1 MKIILFLFYI
11 GSISGTNNAF
21 SQFAGP
27 VGAPNTTAIFK
38 DSTDII
44 AWATFCEITRGKENI
59 DNSLSI
65 LAAYGQPSDA
75 LGVADNTPV
84 SLGDSGVALVSFYLG
99 IENGV
104 GPDFAIFENS
114 FSDNF
119 LELAFVE
126 VSTNGIDF
134 VRFPATSNT
143 ASSVQ
148 IGAFDLLS
156 DASVL
161 NNLAGKYKAN
171 YGTPFDL
178 EELIDSTQLDLQH
191 IRYVRIID
199 AIGKVTGVNASLDKN
214 GNPINDPFPTEFP
227 SSGFDLDAVAVLNQ
241 AMLGIANNNVT
252 QVYAYF
258 SNNLLKFTTE
268 LSGNAT
274 LVDCLGKEVLQ
285 LKQEDF
291 EEGIDFSSFPKGAYF
306 LKFDTTIN
314 VTIRVV
320 W

>member
-1 MKIILFLFYI
+1 MNIFQYLFFIY
-11 GSISGTNNAF
+11 SIAVSNSAF

-27 VGAPNTTAIFK
+27 VGTPNTTAIFK
-38 DSTDII
+38 DSTDIV

-59 DNSLSI
+59 DNSSSI

-75 LGVADNTPV
+75 LGVADNSPV
-84 SLGDSGVALVSFYLG
+84 SLGDSGVALVSFFLG

-143 ASSVQ
+143 SSSVQ

-178 EELIDSTQLDLQH
+178 EELIDSIQLDLQH
-191 IRYVRIID
+191 IRYVRIVD

-241 AMLGIANNNVT
+241 AMLGIVNNNVP

-258 SNNLLKFTTE
+258 SNSVLKFNHE
-268 LSGNAT
+268 LTSSAT

-285 LKQEDF
+285 LREKDF
-291 EEGIDFSSFPKGAYF
+291 TEGIDFSFLPKGAYF
-306 LKFDTTIN
+306 LKFDTN
-314 VTIRVV
+314 SNATIRVV